1 MQLEINS
8 KKNWKI
14 QIFRNLKNTF
24 LIKKSKKKLEL
35 EKFGKKKNI
44 AY

>member
-14 QIFRNLKNTF
+14 QIFRNLKKFIPN
-24 LIKKSKKKLEL
+24 KQSKKKLEL
-35 EKFGKKKNI
+35 EKFGEKKT
-44 AY
+44 